1 MNRDAINLTRY
12 STFTA
17 LNIAQMMQYRV
28 EYVQNG
34 GNEAEE
40 KMYKHALFA
49 VVGIMSLFTM
59 GVLGLTESR
68 RSDNRVLDCS
78 W

>member
-1 MNRDAINLTRY
+1 MNKDVINLIKY
-12 STFTA
+12 SKSTA
-17 LNIAQMMQYRV
+17 INIAQMTQYRV
-28 EYVQNG
+28 ESVKNG
-34 GNEAEE
+34 GKEAEE

-68 RSDNRVLDCS
+68 KNDIFYNATRR
-78 W
+78 

>member
-1 MNRDAINLTRY
+1 MNKDAINLIKD
-12 STFTA
+12 SVSTA
-17 LNIAQMMQYRV
+17 LNIAQMTKYRV

-34 GNEAEE
+34 GKEADE

-59 GVLGLTESR
+59 GVLGLTESG
-68 RSDNRVLDCS
+68 RSDKRVLNCS